1 MSWWIWYVRYFVQD
15 FFLTFLFRV
24 YFVASNI
31 HFFII
36 SLTLFSISQ
45 HLFFRV
51 EKEAEPKIPKKR
63 GPKPKIKLDEN
74 GEPIDPNSEKKPKR

>member
-1 MSWWIWYVRYFVQD
+1 MVCEIFCIRFFFNFSVSCIFCCIKHPFFYYFSYLI
-15 FFLTFLFRV
+15 F
-24 YFVASNI
+24 YKS
-31 HFFII
+31 
-36 SLTLFSISQ
+36 TLV
-45 HLFFRV
+45 FRV